1 MPNTT
6 AAATTTT
13 TTPNRTREVEI
24 SERISESVRLLDNE
38 PSLALYRLQGQRGHR
53 DIWKHRFPNFPE
65 HTTRSLP
72 GIVNRRIL
80 LTQQSATLSGAQF
93 DLENTLSTT
102 TNMQNATSSFD
113 NCIEMLR
120 NCMFYKQQLD
130 FDSSRKTETTMSN
143 VKGRSKSLH
152 NVATR
157 VHSNEAPTTTSSD
170 KD

>member
-1 MPNTT
+1 MPDTT
-6 AAATTTT
+6 ATTTST
-13 TTPNRTREVEI
+13 TTPNRTREVESRARII

-38 PSLALYRLQGQRGHR
+38 PSLALYRLQ
-53 DIWKHRFPNFPE
+53 E

-102 TNMQNATSSFD
+102 TNMQNATSSFE

>member
-1 MPNTT
+1 MPDTT
-6 AAATTTT
+6 ATTTST
-13 TTPNRTREVEI
+13 VTPNRTREVEI

-38 PSLALYRLQGQRGHR
+38 PSLALYRLQ
-53 DIWKHRFPNFPE
+53 E

-102 TNMQNATSSFD
+102 TNMQNATSSFE

-157 VHSNEAPTTTSSD
+157 VHSNEPATSSD

>member
-1 MPNTT
+1 MANPTSH
-6 AAATTTT
+6 
-13 TTPNRTREVEI
+13 RVREIESRSRII

-38 PSLALYRLQGQRGHR
+38 PSLALYRLQ
-53 DIWKHRFPNFPE
+53 E
-65 HTTRSLP
+65 HATRSLP
-72 GIVNRRIL
+72 GIINRRIQL
-80 LTQQSATLSGAQF
+80 SQQAATLSGAQF

-102 TNMQNATSSFD
+102 QNMQKATSSFD

-130 FDSSRKTETTMSN
+130 FDSSRKASDMT

-157 VHSNEAPTTTSSD
+157 SNSD
-170 KD
+170 ANVDS

>member
-1 MPNTT
+1 MPE
-6 AAATTTT
+6 T
-13 TTPNRTREVEI
+13 TTPPGRTREIESRSRII

-38 PSLALYRLQGQRGHR
+38 PSLALYRLQ
-53 DIWKHRFPNFPE
+53 E
-65 HTTRSLP
+65 HTCRSLP
-72 GIVNRRIL
+72 GLINRRIL

-93 DLENTLSTT
+93 DMENALSTT
-102 TNMQNATSSFD
+102 TSMQNATSSFE

-130 FDSSRKTETTMSN
+130 FDSTRKATETMST

-157 VHSNEAPTTTSSD
+157 VHSTEHPNDSM
-170 KD
+170 K